1 MLKNFSLSAIRSKI
15 NELFR
20 RLAALEARVDDIDN
34 AE

>member
-20 RLAALEARVDDIDN
+20 RLKDLEARVDELED
-34 AE
+34 